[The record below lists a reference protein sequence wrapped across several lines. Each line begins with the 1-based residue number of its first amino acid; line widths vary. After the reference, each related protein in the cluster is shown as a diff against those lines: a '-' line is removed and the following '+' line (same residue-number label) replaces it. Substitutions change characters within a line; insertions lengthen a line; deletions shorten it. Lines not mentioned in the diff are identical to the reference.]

1 MAEPVF
7 SEKIYGLVNE
17 IMLMGF
23 LTVSQLNEL
32 YDLAHVAAEDE
43 EKVYARLQA
52 FAARVHE
59 IDNDVMVQKLALF
72 DNYLTQVKGLSHD
85 ADRLDRG
92 YRETVAEHA
101 EEATQANLLG
111 QLDQK

>member
-7 SEKIYGLVNE
+7 SQKIYGLVNE

-43 EKVYARLQA
+43 AAVYARLQA
-52 FAARVHE
+52 FAARAHE
-59 IDNDVMVQKLALF
+59 IDNEAMVRKLALL
-72 DNYLTQVKGLSHD
+72 DDYLTQMKGLSHD
-85 ADRLDRG
+85 ADRADRG
-92 YRETVAEHA
+92 YREAVAEHA
-101 EEATQANLLG
+101 EAATQANLLG
-111 QLDQK
+111 QLDQE